1 MRRRNLLKGVLG
13 SLLFAPAFAK
23 ELATAKMVA
32 PLKVASDGALPLTF
46 CTNGAERMRIDS
58 SGNIGI
64 GCAPKEI
71 KL

>member
-1 MRRRNLLKGVLG
+1 MNRRSLLKGFFG
-13 SLLFAPAFAK
+13 AITAAPIIPA
-23 ELATAKMVA
+23 LAAVKMPGAVN
-32 PLKVASDGALPLTF
+32 GALPLTF
-46 CTNGAERMRIDS
+46 CTNGTERMRIDS